1 MAVPSPY
8 SVQIRTLALPLRQ
21 TTDALR
27 SAGAPQH
34 NQPGSADSLPGPGE
48 VIPGGECDCVRLG
61 LLIGPQCGK
70 FVRRPCQ
77 PRSGSE
83 AGIFPSPH
91 HEGVTEGVY
100 HLSFVLLCPCAIFCQ
115 LSSPP
120 LKKKR
125 ESQNQCPAIIIV
137 KVLNRSLKVRDSPS
151 FPPPIPLDRAT
162 LLSYRVALLRRSGL
176 ITLSNYPLTSYIT
189 YAGLYC
195 TPE

>member
-1 MAVPSPY
+1 M
-8 SVQIRTLALPLRQ
+8 PLRQ

-34 NQPGSADSLPGPGE
+34 SQPDSADSLPGPGE

-61 LLIGPQCGK
+61 LLIGPRCGK

-83 AGIFPSPH
+83 AGIFFFSPH
-91 HEGVTEGVY
+91 HQGVTEGGY

-120 LKKKR
+120 LKKR
-125 ESQNQCPAIIIV
+125 ESQNQCPARIIV
-137 KVLNRSLKVRDSPS
+137 QVLNRSLKVRDSPS

-176 ITLSNYPLTSYIT
+176 VTLSNYSLTYYIT
-189 YAGLYC
+189 YSGLYWP
-195 TPE
+195 PE